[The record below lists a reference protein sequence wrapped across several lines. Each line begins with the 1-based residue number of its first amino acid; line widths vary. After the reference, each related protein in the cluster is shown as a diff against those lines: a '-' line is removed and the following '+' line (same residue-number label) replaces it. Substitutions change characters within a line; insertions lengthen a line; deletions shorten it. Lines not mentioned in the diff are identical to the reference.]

1 MAIDV
6 PFWAWLVYLDVKFW
20 FLALPVAIVLML
32 TGWHGA
38 HWPRGLRW
46 GAFAAAAL
54 LAVPFPAVAVLVMID
69 EIRSAANLAA
79 LQRTLDHDE
88 TVAGLPLSAGSRIYF
103 RDRAHSSVFSID
115 LPRATNIRG
124 MYVVGTLTWNDFSHG
139 WGGTLAEDQRLDGWP
154 CRAGL
159 VEFESE
165 GKVTSCEFA
174 AVHELLGFA
183 LPPGT
188 NVTRGNAD
196 KSWAFRLPSDAG
208 LAIPALA
215 TTAPAGVTLSVARDG
230 RLERINSGHGQ
241 TILVRGVPLNS
252 MNFYLRGDQVV
263 ASLAEPFMVAGEM
276 RPAETGIRIDL
287 STSAISL
294 ASKNWW
300 LSE

>member
-1 MAIDV
+1 MRTE
-6 PFWAWLVYLDVKFW
+6 FWAWFVYLDVKFW
-20 FLALPVAIVLML
+20 FLALPAAIVLML
-32 TGWHGA
+32 IGWHAA

-46 GAFAAAAL
+46 AAFGAAAL
-54 LAVPFPAVAVLVMID
+54 LAVPFPVAAVLVIID

-88 TVAGLPLSAGSRIYF
+88 TVAGLPLSSGSRIYF
-103 RDRAHSSVFSID
+103 RDQAHSSVVSID
-115 LPRATNIRG
+115 LSRATNIRG
-124 MYVVGTLTWNDFSHG
+124 MHMVGTLTWNDFGHVWS
-139 WGGTLAEDQRLDGWP
+139 GTLAEDQRLGGWP

-159 VEFESE
+159 VEFDND
-165 GKVTSCEFA
+165 GMVTSCELA

-196 KSWAFRLPSDAG
+196 KPWAFRLPPDAG
-208 LAIPALA
+208 LAIPALS
-215 TTAPAGVTLSVARDG
+215 TVAPAGVSLSVASDG
-230 RLERINSGHGQ
+230 RVESINSGRGQ
-241 TILVRGVPLNS
+241 TIVVRGVPLNS
-252 MNFYLRGDQVV
+252 MNVYLRGDQVV

-287 STSAISL
+287 STGAISL